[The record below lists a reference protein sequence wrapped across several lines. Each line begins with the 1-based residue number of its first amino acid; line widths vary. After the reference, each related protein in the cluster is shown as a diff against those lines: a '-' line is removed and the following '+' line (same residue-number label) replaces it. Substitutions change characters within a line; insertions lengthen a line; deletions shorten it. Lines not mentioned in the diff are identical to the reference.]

1 MQVENVTAENVRL
14 GLEVNFLPAECAPES
29 AKPEKERGGSRR
41 VSGEVVYINREH
53 RFVTVETAGPR
64 RRFRESFKF

>member
-1 MQVENVTAENVRL
+1 MQAENVTAENIRL

-41 VSGEVVYINREH
+41 VSGEIVYINAPH
-53 RFVTVETAGPR
+53 RFYTVEATSR
-64 RRFRESFKF
+64 RGRFRESFKF